1 MSYINLY
8 VKDIDELKHEFE
20 QTPDVVKYYIK
31 YEGFTGSSESI
42 AYIDEKINEYLV
54 EKKSKII
61 G

>member
-8 VKDIDELKHEFE
+8 LNDIEELRKEFE
-20 QTPDVVKYYIK
+20 QNPDVVKYYVK

-54 EKKSKII
+54 KKNQK
-61 G
+61 